1 MMPKQYVAV
10 QFRLKLGKLSIAVQG
25 CPTTCTVTPRLSLFQ
40 MMASSINLFHI
51 TCFYITSMFSEFIFR
66 FPVPLILLIQKG
78 HNTHQQTSFELK
90 KFCTEF
96 ANVTSL
102 PMCAP
107 QVVDVPVYFIEQ
119 EGFCNLTSCYCFARP
134 TYEKK

>member
-1 MMPKQYVAV
+1 MLQCSSASNLVNYPSQRRAV
-10 QFRLKLGKLSIAVQG
+10 PQPALSPHA
-25 CPTTCTVTPRLSLFQ
+25 CHFFQ

-102 PMCAP
+102 PMCVP
-107 QVVDVPVYFIEQ
+107 QVVDVPEYFIEQ

-134 TYEKK
+134 IYDKK

>member
-10 QFRLKLGKLSIAVQG
+10 QFRLKLGKLSIAAQS
-25 CPTTCTVTPRLSLFQ
+25 CPTTRAVTPRLSLF
-40 MMASSINLFHI
+40 SDDGILNLFHI
-51 TCFYITSMFSEFIFR
+51 TCFYIRSMFSKFIFR

-102 PMCAP
+102 PMCVP
-107 QVVDVPVYFIEQ
+107 QVVDVPEYFIEQ
-119 EGFCNLTSCYCFARP
+119 GGFCNLKSCYCFARP
-134 TYEKK
+134 IYDKK

>member
-1 MMPKQYVAV
+1 
-10 QFRLKLGKLSIAVQG
+10 
-25 CPTTCTVTPRLSLFQ
+25 
-40 MMASSINLFHI
+40 
-51 TCFYITSMFSEFIFR
+51 MFSEFIFR

-102 PMCAP
+102 PMCVP
-107 QVVDVPVYFIEQ
+107 QVVDVPEYFIEQ
-119 EGFCNLTSCYCFARP
+119 GGFCNLTSCYCFARP
-134 TYEKK
+134 IYDKK